1 MSSLRVLVYNV
12 SLLVFSPSAFVRAPI
27 KIMLKMCS
35 SSLQRKTSRLYRC
48 KRKKE
53 NQGPRRKYERDNM
66 PGALEVA
73 DVGAIFIHT
82 KLCRASLNNQI
93 SSSRFFFQFSRS
105 RISIFFFLFS
115 PWRRRIPISRL
126 ARYHSLSPFT
136 PSIAISHTVCPLD
149 FRPLYFV
156 FLSLSHSLSRSLF
169 LSVSLSFLFTL
180 FRSHRVQ

>member
-1 MSSLRVLVYNV
+1 
-12 SLLVFSPSAFVRAPI
+12 
-27 KIMLKMCS
+27 MCS

-105 RISIFFFLFS
+105 RISIFFFPVLTVAKTHPHLSFGALSFS
-115 PWRRRIPISRL
+115 FPFHTVN
-126 ARYHSLSPFT
+126 RYITHSL
-136 PSIAISHTVCPLD
+136 PSRFSSSI
-149 FRPLYFV
+149 FRLS
-156 FLSLSHSLSRSLF
+156 LSLSHSLSRSLF